1 MPGHTLLHLLFTAGE
16 VGINM
21 SLLQEKKLR
30 LTEVIQLGHGG
41 TVIRTS
47 ASLGLSMG
55 KSGSLGTV
63 WLKQLPLLRDA
74 PRQAARGPQMPSS
87 CAGGCRA
94 CPLRGP
100 PALPRA
106 VSRRC
111 VQAHGAVLGLR
122 APAAAQLQHH
132 LPGAAEHPKATSV
145 RLGPL
150 LKPVASVGK
159 TVPPPHF
166 QLTPRDGSSR
176 SWTPATG
183 ICAAG
188 GDAAP
193 CLLCIPVPARP
204 PLPGRSNKTTCAC
217 QVLFGMCAPL
227 ESRS

>member
-1 MPGHTLLHLLFTAGE
+1 MPSYTLLHLFFTTGE

-21 SLLQEKKLR
+21 FLSQEKKLR
-30 LTEVIQLGHGG
+30 LTEVIQLARSGI
-41 TVIRTS
+41 VIRTS
-47 ASLGLSMG
+47 VYLGLSVG

-63 WLKQLPLLRDA
+63 WLNQLPLLTDA
-74 PRQAARGPQMPSS
+74 PSGCQGPSDVLLMRGVSCLSS
-87 CAGGCRA
+87 
-94 CPLRGP
+94 RGP

-106 VSRRC
+106 MSRCR

-122 APAAAQLQHH
+122 ARAATQLQHH

-150 LKPVASVGK
+150 LTPAASVGE
-159 TVPPPHF
+159 TVLPPHF
-166 QLTPRDGSSR
+166 QLTPREDSSR

-193 CLLCIPVPARP
+193 RLLCIPVPARP
-204 PLPGRSNKTTCAC
+204 LFRAEVIKPLVPVKCSLA
-217 QVLFGMCAPL
+217 CAPL
-227 ESRS
+227 